1 MQREKP
7 SKIVEH
13 DKVIPNLVKEE
24 ARPRKRLN
32 EILKSGKELKKRKK
46 TISFDD
52 DVDFDA
58 VPDAASAGFVKTE
71 RDKLVRK
78 WTFNSF
84 P

>member
-1 MQREKP
+1 MQKEKP

-13 DKVIPNLVKEE
+13 DKVIPNLVEE
-24 ARPRKRLN
+24 AGPKKRLN

-58 VPDAASAGFVKTE
+58 VLDAASAGFVKTE

-78 WTFNSF
+78 ETSTPFH
-84 P
+84 

>member
-58 VPDAASAGFVKTE
+58 VLSIFQHRHSSE
-71 RDKLVRK
+71 CFCRC
-78 WTFNSF
+78 FNL
-84 P
+84 